1 MKVKYM
7 ISDGDRV
14 RELVKKQPTL
24 SVPWWLSGLRIW
36 HCHCYG
42 SSCCCGAGS
51 IPGQG
56 IYAYQ
61 GHTAKKKKKKKK
73 ATLKEKLR
81 HIEPYPS
88 DIKKGIPD
96 RIMETFVEIKSNI
109 VGKYMEMER
118 NADCINQ

>member
-1 MKVKYM
+1 MAQVAAVVQVESLGRGFMHTK
-7 ISDGDRV
+7 GT
-14 RELVKKQPTL
+14 QP
-24 SVPWWLSGLRIW
+24 
-36 HCHCYG
+36 
-42 SSCCCGAGS
+42 
-51 IPGQG
+51 
-56 IYAYQ
+56 
-61 GHTAKKKKKKKK
+61 KKKKKKKEKKK

-118 NADCINQ
+118 NVDCINQ